1 MTAFLQRPWAR
12 SGTAAVATAAVV
24 GSAVLLG
31 VDDGHRAQ
39 DVRLMSGTAWLAS
52 GKVGQMSLLDGS
64 SAEVAAQVQ
73 VASTGSVIDVV
84 QAGAHAYAVDQS
96 ARTIRRVDGATFEVS
111 PPEAPIGDAQA
122 MTAFAG
128 SGKLYVVDTQRGLIV
143 NADPATGRALSRP
156 RNFVPQIAPNT
167 TGIDSDGRLWI
178 ADNATGDLLTVEDG
192 ETAKPMRGVTKP
204 GRSILTI
211 SNGKPVIIDPAERQV
226 LIVDPAGRDVQAK
239 IGLDLRPGEDIKVS
253 GSPHG
258 ERTYIV
264 ASRGVVT
271 ICELEKQTCADA
283 IGLSEGKLGAAVEA
297 GNRLF
302 VPDYNTG
309 KVWIVDLQR
318 QAVVA
323 QPQVLRTGREFQLL
337 TRDGMVFFNDRD
349 SEQAGVIRLDGGVED
364 IAKYDVKD
372 PKKGLNA
379 PITGVPQSPSQPAEP
394 QSPAEPQPPVQNPL
408 PPYQPNPP
416 VTPPQQPVPPQ
427 VPEPPRPP
435 DPPPPLN
442 PPQPD
447 NPAPPEKPV
456 LQITLSKHSPVQG
469 EDVTLKVNDTK
480 GTAPTEATWS
490 FGDTKTGTGA
500 MVGHRWAEVGM
511 YQVSVQVRMPDGQSA
526 TASRTVE
533 VTKPPNTTVPSVI
546 GQTEAAAKAA
556 ITNANLLPVVA
567 KVASNTVAAGLV
579 IAQNPAGGTLAPPKS
594 NVTITV
600 STGRHAPVD
609 LLARAP
615 NAAWRSGAGTLPYN
629 GNDGDNR
636 GFALTR
642 SGLQLEDGSGGTY
655 LETHP
660 QWVASGFIEGTYTL
674 PAPIIAGDRFRA
686 KIGFIAVANP
696 PSAGDATFI
705 VSVIKNGV
713 VTPIST
719 TRDTGRDGN
728 MPVLN
733 IDLTPHVGAT
743 GIRLRVN
750 AGADAAQDWASW
762 VGPRIEG

>member
-1 MTAFLQRPWAR
+1 MR
-12 SGTAAVATAAVV
+12 SGVAAVSCAAVV
-24 GSAVLLG
+24 SG
-31 VDDGHRAQ
+31 VALFGADDGHPAQ
-39 DVRLMSGTAWLAS
+39 DVKLLSGAAWLAS
-52 GKVGQMSLLDGS
+52 GRVGQVSLLDGS
-64 SAEVAAQVQ
+64 SAEVSAQVQ
-73 VASTGSVIDVV
+73 VAPAGSVVDVV

-96 ARTIRRVDGATFEVS
+96 ARTIRRIDGATFQVS
-111 PPEAPIGDAQA
+111 PPEAPISDAQA

-128 SGKLYVVDTQRGLIV
+128 SGKLYVVDTRRGLIV

-156 RNFVPQIAPNT
+156 GNLAAQIAPNT

-178 ADNATGDLLTVEDG
+178 ADNATGALLTVEDG
-192 ETAKPMRGVTKP
+192 NNAKPMSGVTKP
-204 GRSILTI
+204 GPSILTI

-226 LIVDPAGRDVQAK
+226 LIVDPADREVQTK
-239 IGLDLRPGEDIKVS
+239 IDLDLRPGEDIQVS

-258 ERTYIV
+258 DRTYIV
-264 ASRGVVT
+264 ASRGLLT
-271 ICELEKQTCADA
+271 ICELEKQSCANA
-283 IGLSEGKLGAAVEA
+283 VGLSGGKLGAAVEA
-297 GNRLF
+297 GNSLF
-302 VPDYNTG
+302 VPDYTTG
-309 KVWIVDLQR
+309 KVWIVDLEK

-323 QPQVLRTGREFQLL
+323 QPQVLKTGKEFQLL
-337 TRDGMVFFNDRD
+337 NRDGVVFFNDRD
-349 SEQAGVIRLDGGVED
+349 SEQAGVIEVDGGVQN
-364 IAKYDVKD
+364 IAKYDVND
-372 PKKGLNA
+372 PRKGLTA
-379 PITGVPQSPSQPAEP
+379 PITGTPQAPTQ
-394 QSPAEPQPPVQNPL
+394 PAEPQPPVQNPL
-408 PPYQPNPP
+408 PPD
-416 VTPPQQPVPPQ
+416 QPVPPADPPQ
-427 VPEPPRPP
+427 PPAPPEPEQPRPP
-435 DPPPPLN
+435 DPLPPDPPAPDPPTSN
-442 PPQPD
+442 PPPD
-447 NPAPPEKPV
+447 NPPPPEKPV
-456 LQITLSKHSPVQG
+456 LHITLSRNSPVQD
-469 EDVTLKVNDTK
+469 EDVTLKVNDAK
-480 GTAPTEATWS
+480 GIAPTEAKWS

-511 YQVSVQVRMPDGQSA
+511 YQVSVQVKMPDGQSA

-533 VTKPPNTTVPSVI
+533 VTKPPNTTVPMVI
-546 GQTEAAAKAA
+546 GKTEAAATAA
-556 ITNANLLPVVA
+556 ITNANLRTVVA
-567 KVASNTVAAGLV
+567 KSASNTIAAGLV
-579 IAQNPAGGTLAPPKS
+579 ISQNPAGATLAPPKS

-600 STGRHAPVD
+600 STGKRAAVD

-615 NAAWRSGAGTLPYN
+615 NATWRSGAGTLPYN
-629 GNDGDNR
+629 GNDGDER

-660 QWVASGFIEGTYTL
+660 QWVANGFVEGTYTL

-686 KIGFIAVANP
+686 KIGFIAVASP

-713 VTPIST
+713 ATQIST
-719 TRDTGRDGN
+719 TRDTGRDGE

>member
-1 MTAFLQRPWAR
+1 MTALLQRPWMR
-12 SGTAAVATAAVV
+12 TGIAAASCAAVV
-24 GSAVLLG
+24 SG
-31 VDDGHRAQ
+31 VALFGADDGHPAQ
-39 DVRLMSGTAWLAS
+39 DVKLLSGAAWLAS
-52 GKVGQMSLLDGS
+52 GRVGQMSLLDGS
-64 SAEVAAQVQ
+64 SAEVSAQVQ
-73 VASTGSVIDVV
+73 VASAGSIVDVV
-84 QAGAHAYAVDQS
+84 QAGVHAYAVDQS
-96 ARTIRRVDGATFEVS
+96 ARTIRRVDGATFQVS

-122 MTAFAG
+122 LTAFAG
-128 SGKLYVVDTQRGLIV
+128 AGKLYVVDTRRGLIV

-156 RNFVPQIAPNT
+156 RNFAPQIAANT
-167 TGIDSDGRLWI
+167 TGIDSEGRLWI
-178 ADNATGDLLTVEDG
+178 ADNATGDLLTIEDG
-192 ETAKPMRGVTKP
+192 DTAEPMRGITKP
-204 GRSILTI
+204 GRGILTI
-211 SNGKPVIIDPAERQV
+211 AGGKPVVIDPDSRQV
-226 LIVDPAGRDVQAK
+226 LIVDPAGREVQAR

-258 ERTYIV
+258 DRTYIV
-264 ASRGVVT
+264 ASRGLLT
-271 ICELEKQTCADA
+271 ICELEKQSCAGA
-283 IGLSEGKLGAAVEA
+283 VGLSEGKLGAAVEA

-302 VPDYNTG
+302 VPDYTTG
-309 KVWIVDLQR
+309 KVWIVDPAKQT
-318 QAVVA
+318 VVA
-323 QPQVLRTGREFQLL
+323 QPQVLKTGKEFQLL
-337 TRDGMVFFNDRD
+337 TRDGVVFFNDRD
-349 SEQAGVIRLDGGVED
+349 SEQAGVIRVDGGVEN
-364 IAKYDVKD
+364 IAKYDAKD
-372 PKKGLNA
+372 PDKGLNT
-379 PITGVPQSPSQPAEP
+379 PITGVPQPAEQQP
-394 QSPAEPQPPVQNPL
+394 PTEPQPPVQNPL
-408 PPYQPNPP
+408 PPNQPVPP
-416 VTPPQQPVPPQ
+416 VATHQQPVPPQ
-427 VPEPPRPP
+427 EQEQQQPP
-435 DPPPPLN
+435 DPPPSD
-442 PPQPD
+442 PPPD
-447 NPAPPEKPV
+447 NPPADNPPPPEKPV
-456 LQITLSKHSPVQG
+456 IHITMSRNSPVQG
-469 EDVTLKVNDTK
+469 EDVTLKVNDAK

-594 NVTITV
+594 NVTLTV
-600 STGRHAPVD
+600 STGRRAAVD
-609 LLARAP
+609 LLGRAP
-615 NAAWRSGAGTLPYN
+615 GAAWRSGAGTLQYN
-629 GNDGDNR
+629 GNDGDDR

-660 QWVASGFIEGTYTL
+660 QWVANGFIEGTYTL

-705 VSVIKNGV
+705 VSVIRNGV
-713 VTPIST
+713 ATTIST
-719 TRDTGRDGN
+719 TRDTGRDGE

-733 IDLTPHVGAT
+733 IDLTPHAGAT

-750 AGADAAQDWASW
+750 AGADSAQDWASW